1 MPGIPVGCSTWCGYA
16 SRNPLGERRAL
27 LRRQLLQPD
36 DVGPG
41 LAQHVD
47 QPGRAGQPGPDVVR
61 HHGQQRPARPAGRD
75 CALGISFDHRADATL
90 TALFGV
96 AAPRKGDN
104 APARRRI
111 QDRPGAGESTM
122 ANATLTGA
130 AQPKVELQDRLRTF
144 LADLRHALRTINL
157 TGLAAQVS
165 YSLIF
170 AMPSIL
176 LIVAV
181 VALYI
186 DSQTGFAIS
195 DEVKALVIGTLP
207 PSVQPVVAGLID
219 ESMTRAREGP
229 STVSA
234 FVAIAVALF
243 AAGNGLGE
251 LATAF
256 DRAAEIDDPR
266 PAWQKRFIFT
276 ASAVL
281 IGLVLVVA
289 FTFYVWGGDLIAA
302 LAQRYHLAGDWE
314 RGWLALQGPV
324 IVLLVFAGTTLLYM
338 TSSGR
343 YRFRETAPG
352 AAVATGLW
360 LAIVK
365 GFQLYLQV
373 ANPGTA
379 YGAASSVLVFLVFL
393 YLTSMGLIIG
403 AMCAAVIVRES
414 RERGLLQPAVPA
426 LARSASAADA
436 GESPEAYGGG

>member
-1 MPGIPVGCSTWCGYA
+1 
-16 SRNPLGERRAL
+16 
-27 LRRQLLQPD
+27 
-36 DVGPG
+36 
-41 LAQHVD
+41 
-47 QPGRAGQPGPDVVR
+47 
-61 HHGQQRPARPAGRD
+61 
-75 CALGISFDHRADATL
+75 
-90 TALFGV
+90 
-96 AAPRKGDN
+96 
-104 APARRRI
+104 
-111 QDRPGAGESTM
+111 M
-122 ANATLTGA
+122 ANATIAGA
-130 AQPKVELQDRLRTF
+130 TQASDDLQDRLRTF
-144 LADLRHALRTINL
+144 LADLRHALRAINL

-186 DSQTGFAIS
+186 DRQTGFAVS
-195 DEVKALVIGTLP
+195 DEVKILVVGTLP
-207 PSVQPVVAGLID
+207 PGVQPVVAGLID
-219 ESMTRAREGP
+219 ESMAQARKGP

-234 FVAIAVALF
+234 LVAIAVALF

-289 FTFYVWGGDLIAA
+289 FTFYVWGGDLIAL
-302 LAQRYHLAGDWE
+302 LAQHYRLAGDWE
-314 RGWLALQGPV
+314 RGWLTLQAPV
-324 IVLLVFAGTTLLYM
+324 IILLVFFGTTLLYM

-343 YRFRETAPG
+343 YCFRETAPG
-352 AAVATGLW
+352 AAVATALW
-360 LAIVK
+360 LLIVK
-365 GFQLYLQV
+365 GFQFYLQV

-393 YLTSMGLIIG
+393 YLTSMGLIVG
-403 AMCAAVIVRES
+403 AMSAAVIVRES
-414 RERGLLQPAVPA
+414 RQRGRQQQAAA
-426 LARSASAADA
+426 LAHVQTAPAAAAQARSGGA
-436 GESPEAYGGG
+436 GGG

>member
-1 MPGIPVGCSTWCGYA
+1 M
-16 SRNPLGERRAL
+16 
-27 LRRQLLQPD
+27 
-36 DVGPG
+36 
-41 LAQHVD
+41 AQTTIANTAQANSD
-47 QPGRAGQPGPDVVR
+47 YRGR
-61 HHGQQRPARPAGRD
+61 
-75 CALGISFDHRADATL
+75 L
-90 TALFGV
+90 
-96 AAPRKGDN
+96 K
-104 APARRRI
+104 
-111 QDRPGAGESTM
+111 
-122 ANATLTGA
+122 
-130 AQPKVELQDRLRTF
+130 TF
-144 LADLRHALRTINL
+144 LADLRHALRAINL

-181 VALYI
+181 VALSI
-186 DSQTGFAIS
+186 DRQTGFAIS
-195 DEVKALVIGTLP
+195 DEVKVLVVATLP
-207 PSVQPVVAGLID
+207 PGVQPVVAGLID
-219 ESMTRAREGP
+219 ESMAQARRGP

-234 FVAIAVALF
+234 LVAVAVALF

-256 DRAAEIDDPR
+256 DRAAEIDDSR

-289 FTFYVWGGDLIAA
+289 FTLYVWGGDLIAL
-302 LAQRYHLAGDWE
+302 LAERYHLAGDWE
-314 RGWLALQGPV
+314 RGWLALQVPV
-324 IVLLVFAGTTLLYM
+324 IILLVFAGTTLLYM
-338 TSSGR
+338 SSSGR
-343 YRFRETAPG
+343 YCFRETAPG

-360 LAIVK
+360 LLIVK
-365 GFQLYLQV
+365 GFQFYLQV

-414 RERGLLQPAVPA
+414 RQRGRQQQAPVVETPLMPPAPA
-426 LARSASAADA
+426 PTAQATSGGAS
-436 GESPEAYGGG
+436 GG